1 MNAVIYIEVES
12 QEQLDR
18 YWQEMEANVEAHWID
33 GFFTLTVDG
42 RDACPRIEHRPD
54 LIHLSGVIERAQRRI
69 HAADS
74 LRALIADMDD
84 REELSEDDLHTLRT
98 VHACL
103 STIERSEP

>member
-69 HAADS
+69 HAADC
-74 LRALIADMDD
+74 LKALIDDMSD
-84 REELSEDDLHTLRT
+84 RDELSEDDLRTLRT

-103 STIERSEP
+103 STTERSEA